1 LCNLTPTPIEG
12 LQVCVQGPG
21 YWHEIVNSDA
31 AHYGGSGVGNY
42 GGVHANS
49 DACGDCS
56 HSLYL
61 TLPPLAVVFLSDR
74 PLQVLP

>member
-1 LCNLTPTPIEG
+1 
-12 LQVCVQGPG
+12 
-21 YWHEIVNSDA
+21 
-31 AHYGGSGVGNY
+31 
-42 GGVHANS
+42 VHANS